1 MEQLKCIIVEDE
13 PIAAE
18 ILENYIVQVPFLSL
32 IGKVTD
38 AIYALELL
46 QKTAV
51 DVMFLDIHLPGLKGL
66 DLLKIL
72 RKHPQVILTT
82 AYREYALEG
91 YDLNVVDYLLKPIQF
106 NRFLAAVNKLTIPG
120 SKPVV
125 AGTGEKEQPLRR
137 HVFVNINKKNIRIYL
152 DEIIY
157 IESQREYVRI
167 VTDHQAYLVKYQLT
181 DFEVLLG
188 SMDFI
193 RVHRSFIVAKAR
205 IKAYTATEIEV
216 EAGSIP
222 IGRNFK
228 ELVFNAL
235 ESPIS

>member
-1 MEQLKCIIVEDE
+1 MEPLKCIIVEDE

-18 ILENYIVQVPFLSL
+18 ILENYIAQVPFLSL
-32 IGKVTD
+32 VSKVTD

-46 QKTAV
+46 QKAPI

-72 RKHPQVILTT
+72 KKHPQVILTT

-106 NRFLAAVNKLTIPG
+106 NRFLAAVNKL
-120 SKPVV
+120 SLVHQPVV
-125 AGTGEKEQPLRR
+125 VHAIGQEQPLRK
-137 HVFVNINKKNIRIYL
+137 HIFVNINKKNIRIHL

-157 IESQREYVRI
+157 IESQREYIKI
-167 VTDHQAYLVKYQLT
+167 VTDQQIFLVKYQLA
-181 DFEVLLG
+181 DFATLLG
-188 SMDFI
+188 AADFI
-193 RVHRSFIVAKAR
+193 RVHRSFIVSKAR
-205 IKAYTATEIEV
+205 IRTYTATEIEIATV
-216 EAGSIP
+216 AIP